1 MKIFSPSRATSLSFG
16 IGILFGVIGTTGAAS
31 LLGSD
36 VFSDVPRGSYY
47 DAAVGEM
54 NAIGVIKG
62 SDGIF
67 RPGDAVSRADVAVML
82 KRLRDEMMDT
92 VSSSSRSSASSKSS
106 SSTVSS
112 SSSSA
117 SSSASVNLKGSLRFT
132 TNEIRVP
139 ENVSTKK
146 VTVAIVRTGGAEGT
160 ITIEYATSGGTASE
174 GTDYV
179 KAGGVLTFVNKETS
193 KTFDIPI
200 KDDSLS
206 EGSETVTI
214 TLSNPG
220 GGASLGTPSTLTLI
234 ITDNEAGSSSS
245 TSSTTTSTSST
256 GPSVGFGA
264 TQYSVDEDMPTITIT
279 VVRAGSSSSS
289 AAVTYA
295 TSNGTG
301 KSGNEYTATTGT
313 LSFAANES
321 SKTFTVPIFNDTA
334 GDGAKTFTVTLSAP
348 TGGSLTSGQ
357 SVATVTIN
365 DDETVE
371 FGSGSFKF
379 SKSTY
384 NVDES
389 SGKATITVQRTGG
402 SAFTASVN
410 YTTNSLSAIS
420 GSDFTSTAGTL
431 TFAPG
436 EAAKN
441 IAIPIVKDTIA
452 DTGETFSVDLSGA
465 TGNVPLISPYSTTVT
480 ID

>member
-1 MKIFSPSRATSLSFG
+1 M
-16 IGILFGVIGTTGAAS
+16 GILFGVIGTAGASA

-62 SDGIF
+62 SDGKF
-67 RPGDAVSRADVAVML
+67 RPGDAVTRADVAVML
-82 KRLRDEMMDT
+82 KRLRDELT
-92 VSSSSRSSASSKSS
+92 GTISSSSRSSGSNRSSASTS
-106 SSTVSS
+106 VSS
-112 SSSSA
+112 SMSSA
-117 SSSASVNLKGSLRFT
+117 SSTTINPKGTLRFT

-146 VTVAIVRTGGAEGT
+146 VTVAVVRTGGAEGT
-160 ITIEYATSGGTASE
+160 ITIEYATNGGTASE

-193 KTFDIPI
+193 KTFDVSI
-200 KDDSLS
+200 KDDTES
-206 EGSETVTI
+206 EGNETVLI

-220 GGASLGTPSTLTLI
+220 GGASLGTPANITLI
-234 ITDNEAGSSSS
+234 ITDNESTSSSS
-245 TSSTTTSTSST
+245 TSSTSSTSSSS
-256 GPSVGFGA
+256 GPTIGFGT
-264 TQYSVDEDMPTITIT
+264 TQYSVDEDMPTIAIT

-289 AAVTYA
+289 ATVTYA

-301 KSGNEYTATTGT
+301 KSGSEYTSTTGT

-348 TGGSLTSGQ
+348 TGGTLTTGQ

-384 NVDES
+384 LGEES
-389 SGKATITVQRTGG
+389 SGKVIVTVQRTGG
-402 SAFTASVN
+402 SVFAASVN
-410 YTTNSLSAIS
+410 YSTTGLTASS
-420 GSDFTSTAGTL
+420 GGDFTSTSGTL

-441 IAIPIVKDTIA
+441 FTVPLVKDTVA
-452 DTGETFSVDLSGA
+452 DTGETFSVDLSGP
-465 TGNVPLISPYSTTVT
+465 TGNVPLISPYSATVT